1 MSTCLPLLA
10 TASLLAGL
18 TSGTAGDP
26 APDVAHHPAVSGAQE
41 QRRVLDYWTPQRM
54 ARAVPADPPATAG
67 RPPAVVR
74 LSAPAWHGVVFPAAR
89 GVLHQGVSARSTG
102 ARWAARGAVTQTT
115 GRVFLSMGGRDFF
128 CSASAVRSGNRDL
141 VVTAGH
147 CVKDGPGAWAD
158 NWTFVPGYR
167 DGHRPH
173 GSFTARRMFVTGPW
187 ARTGDDS
194 YDVGMVALNTS
205 GGRHL
210 TDVVGAQEISFD
222 APRGQHAWGFG
233 FPADPPYTGR
243 HLMYCAGPLLPDPH
257 GQTRDQGMRC
267 DLTAGS
273 SGGPWLTG
281 FDSRTGRGTIIS
293 VASFKYSNDHRT
305 MYGPYFDAKVKELYT
320 VAERA

>member
-1 MSTCLPLLA
+1 MRACLLLLA
-10 TASLLAGL
+10 AAALLAGL
-18 TSGTAGDP
+18 AAGVPGAAGGP
-26 APDVAHHPAVSGAQE
+26 APDVVQRPVTAQE
-41 QRRVLDYWTPQRM
+41 QRRVLDYWTPERM
-54 ARAVPADPPATAG
+54 ARAVPADPLGAAAPVPVRLRALAWPG
-67 RPPAVVR
+67 LIFPAVPHAVP
-74 LSAPAWHGVVFPAAR
+74 LSAAAR
-89 GVLHQGVSARSTG
+89 ITG
-102 ARWAARGAVTQTT
+102 ARWAARGAVTRTT

-128 CSASAVRSGNRDL
+128 CSASAVRSSNRDL

-147 CVKDGPGAWAD
+147 CVKDGPGAWAE

-167 DGHRPH
+167 DGHRPY
-173 GSFTARRMFVTGPW
+173 GSFTARRMFVAGAW
-187 ARTGDDS
+187 ARTGDDD

-222 APRGQHAWGFG
+222 APRGRHAYGFG

-257 GQTRDQGMRC
+257 GQTHDQGMRC

-273 SGGPWLTG
+273 SGGPWLTD
-281 FDSRTGRGTIIS
+281 FDPRTGRGTIIS
-293 VASFKYSNDHRT
+293 VASFKYSDDHGT
-305 MYGPYFDAKVKELYT
+305 MYGPYFDAKVKELYA